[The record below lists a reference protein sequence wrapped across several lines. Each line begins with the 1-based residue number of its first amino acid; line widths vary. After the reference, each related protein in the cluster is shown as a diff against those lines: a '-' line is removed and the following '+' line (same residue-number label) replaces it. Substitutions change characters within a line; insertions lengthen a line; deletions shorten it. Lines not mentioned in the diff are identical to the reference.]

1 MKHSKKI
8 GLGLLFLGII
18 FASAF
23 FIKSNSKPLVEYE
36 TTTLT
41 IATIEN
47 KIVATGKVIPEDEVE
62 IKPQIAGIIEKI
74 LVKEGD
80 EVKAGDLLAQIKVVP
95 NEQSLNNAQGR
106 VKNSEFILT
115 NSKAEFD
122 RYKTLFT
129 KGKVI

>member
-23 FIKSNSKPLVEYE
+23 FIKSNSKPQVEYE

-47 KIVATGKVIPEDEVE
+47 KIVAHMPIRENQSTN
-62 IKPQIAGIIEKI
+62 I
-74 LVKEGD
+74 LIMIQLV
-80 EVKAGDLLAQIKVVP
+80 
-95 NEQSLNNAQGR
+95 
-106 VKNSEFILT
+106 
-115 NSKAEFD
+115 SK
-122 RYKTLFT
+122 RW
-129 KGKVI
+129 

>member
-36 TTTLT
+36 TITLT

-47 KIVATGKVIPEDEVE
+47 KIVATGKVIPKD
-62 IKPQIAGIIEKI
+62 
-74 LVKEGD
+74 
-80 EVKAGDLLAQIKVVP
+80 
-95 NEQSLNNAQGR
+95 
-106 VKNSEFILT
+106 
-115 NSKAEFD
+115 
-122 RYKTLFT
+122 
-129 KGKVI
+129 

>member
-41 IATIEN
+41 IGTIEN
-47 KIVATGKVIPEDEVE
+47 KIVATGKVIPKDEVE
-62 IKPQIAGIIEKI
+62 IKPQIAGIIEQI

-80 EVKAGDLLAQIKVVP
+80 EVSVKVI
-95 NEQSLNNAQGR
+95 G
-106 VKNSEFILT
+106 
-115 NSKAEFD
+115 FD
-122 RYKTLFT
+122 R
-129 KGKVI
+129 GKVKLSMKEAV